1 MPFGLP
7 FKLTDYLGL
16 VELTGR
22 VIRGDKRDSISNT
35 LPSMLQRLNIEP
47 VNGLKLITLFESN
60 FKDLVG
66 STTALGKAVEL
77 LDRKRRPSLKN
88 CQALLT

>member
-1 MPFGLP
+1 
-7 FKLTDYLGL
+7 
-16 VELTGR
+16 
-22 VIRGDKRDSISNT
+22 
-35 LPSMLQRLNIEP
+35 MLQRLNIEP